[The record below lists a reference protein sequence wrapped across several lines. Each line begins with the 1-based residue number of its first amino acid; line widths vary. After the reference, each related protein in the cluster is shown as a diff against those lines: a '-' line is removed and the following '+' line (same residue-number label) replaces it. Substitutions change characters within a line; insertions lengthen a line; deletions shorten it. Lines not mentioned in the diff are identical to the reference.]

1 MESTQQTISSPIST
15 LPDEI
20 LCEIFVQARDA
31 FWEDVWPELW
41 SPSLLYRSSWLNVTS
56 VCTHWRRVSNTP
68 RFWNGLRLRNKHR
81 PSDKDALDQL
91 LNRSES
97 ALLDVDLR
105 SLRGNADYIY
115 DGLVPHWNRIHRLY
129 VYGWNFPQSFVD
141 ALETADVSQ
150 LVHFT
155 MCSYTPRSQPN
166 ILPSDGFRSGAPR
179 LRTLHL
185 FNGTLSC
192 EIPHLRHLT
201 SLVTHPNITSTLLSS
216 ILIPTL
222 QNAPRI
228 EKLEVS
234 GLTVDAELSSVSLPF
249 VTELSISSSD
259 SRSASLFNFLEYP
272 SSAIVSYARDD
283 FREEE
288 ELDVSGIASV
298 YAKFAS
304 DADSSV
310 NQVSLSLAHGSCT
323 LALFTDHPIWSS
335 SPRISISFASEDEDL
350 NLFTVLS
357 QLCDVL
363 PHTNFAGLSLRGFPI
378 EWNLNQSLFLQ
389 RFSGVEVLNLVECP
403 AGVFVGLKGNYQRPT
418 PLPQLRTILLKDCT
432 IDEEFFDALSC
443 LLTYRISVKNPV
455 ETLYVGCC
463 MIKEES
469 YIKELAELVVVE
481 WDEESW
487 NSDLDDDLSY
497 VDSDGSSLD
506 DDVDRSD
513 TASDCHVSVNHER
526 DSKCL

>member
-1 MESTQQTISSPIST
+1 MSTPIST

-41 SPSLLYRSSWLNVTS
+41 SPSLLYRASWLNVAS

-68 RFWNGLRLRNKHR
+68 RFWSGLRLRNKHC

-105 SLRGNADYIY
+105 SLRGNANYIY
-115 DGLVPHWNRIHRLY
+115 DGLVPHWNRIQRLY
-129 VYGWNFPQSFVD
+129 VYGWNFPQTFVD

-150 LVHFT
+150 RTSATHFAPIQRHFKLRNT
-155 MCSYTPRSQPN
+155 TPSSLDQPRYSSKYHFDFAIVYPHSNPPKCSSHRKAGG
-166 ILPSDGFRSGAPR
+166 LWA
-179 LRTLHL
+179 H
-185 FNGTLSC
+185 
-192 EIPHLRHLT
+192 
-201 SLVTHPNITSTLLSS
+201 VT
-216 ILIPTL
+216 
-222 QNAPRI
+222 QKA
-228 EKLEVS
+228 
-234 GLTVDAELSSVSLPF
+234 
-249 VTELSISSSD
+249 
-259 SRSASLFNFLEYP
+259 ASLFNFLEYP

-288 ELDVSGIASV
+288 GLDVSGIASV

-304 DADSSV
+304 DPDSSV

-323 LALFTDHPIWSS
+323 LALFTDHPIWPS

-378 EWNLNQSLFLQ
+378 EWNLDQSLFLQ
-389 RFSGVEVLNLVECP
+389 RFGGVEVLNLVECP

-443 LLTYRISVKNPV
+443 LLTYRIGVKHPV
-455 ETLYVGCC
+455 ETLYVECC
-463 MIKEES
+463 VIKEES
-469 YIKELAELVVVE
+469 YIKELTELVGVE

-497 VDSDGSSLD
+497 VDSNDSSLD
-506 DDVDRSD
+506 DDADRSD
-513 TASDCHVSVNHER
+513 TASDCDVSVNHER
-526 DSKCL
+526 DANCL